1 MFFENWGFTEWS
13 TITTISLSVIAIVIA
28 ICSSRSTSKAA
39 EKQIREIKQLAALQI
54 DVSIKQLEAEIQKV
68 MVEVKKSAKESMA
81 IDEINKSGLAHHKE
95 YHDAMMCRNQE
106 SRSLRDLQ
114 IYSECS
120 HNLNEL
126 LKNLNQMKKRLD

>member
-54 DVSIKQLEAEIQKV
+54 DVSIKQLEVEIQKV

-81 IDEINKSGLAHHKE
+81 INEINKSGLAHHKE
-95 YHDAMMCRNQE
+95 YRDDMMRRNQE
-106 SRSLRDLQ
+106 SRPLRDMQ

-126 LKNLNQMKKRLD
+126 LNNLKQMKKRLD

>member
-95 YHDAMMCRNQE
+95 YHDAMMRQNQE

>member
-13 TITTISLSVIAIVIA
+13 MITTISLSVIAIVIA

-81 IDEINKSGLAHHKE
+81 INEINKSGLVHHKE
-95 YHDAMMCRNQE
+95 YRDAMMRRNQE
-106 SRSLRDLQ
+106 SRPLRDMQ

-120 HNLNEL
+120 NNLKEL
-126 LKNLNQMKKRLD
+126 LNNLNQMKKRLD

>member
-68 MVEVKKSAKESMA
+68 MVEVKKSAEESMA
-81 IDEINKSGLAHHKE
+81 INEINKSGLVHHKE
-95 YHDAMMCRNQE
+95 YRDDMMRRNQE
-106 SRSLRDLQ
+106 SRPLRDMQ

>member
-28 ICSSRSTSKAA
+28 ICSSRSTSKTA

-95 YHDAMMCRNQE
+95 YHDAMMRRNQE

-114 IYSECS
+114 IYSDCS

>member
-68 MVEVKKSAKESMA
+68 MVEVKKSAEESMA
-81 IDEINKSGLAHHKE
+81 INEINKSRLAHHKE
-95 YHDAMMCRNQE
+95 YRDDMMRRNQE

>member
-81 IDEINKSGLAHHKE
+81 IDEINKSGLA
-95 YHDAMMCRNQE
+95 
-106 SRSLRDLQ
+106 
-114 IYSECS
+114 II
-120 HNLNEL
+120 
-126 LKNLNQMKKRLD
+126 KNTMIL